1 MNWLDPYLRLVQN
14 KFSILIFIKFL
25 PKDLKSL
32 SQLMGRLFQRLHR
45 ENLWDTFYR
54 TEMRLLPLLSRMEL
68 TGVTLDVASLNSMGR
83 ILAAEAAK
91 IEVEAHSLAAK
102 EFNLASSKQVPVPY
116 KRRKIKLIEGNAKC
130 HLKKFTYKVTLR
142 QCLSV

>member
-1 MNWLDPYLRLVQN
+1 M
-14 KFSILIFIKFL
+14 
-25 PKDLKSL
+25 KSL

-54 TEMRLLPLLSRMEL
+54 TEMRLLPLLARMEL

-102 EFNLASSKQVPVPY
+102 EFNLASSKQVPEPY
-116 KRRKIKLIEGNAKC
+116 KYREKTQRKGNAKC
-130 HLKKFTYKVTLR
+130 RHLKKFTCKGTLR
-142 QCLSV
+142 QVFICLRPPPLLVFVWDGLAIL

>member
-1 MNWLDPYLRLVQN
+1 M
-14 KFSILIFIKFL
+14 
-25 PKDLKSL
+25 KSL

-102 EFNLASSKQVPVPY
+102 EFNLASSKQVPPF
-116 KRRKIKLIEGNAKC
+116 KQRKVILIEGKAKC
-130 HLKKFTYKVTLR
+130 RHLKKLTCKGTLR
-142 QCLSV
+142 QVFICLRHSPLLGFCLG

>member
-1 MNWLDPYLRLVQN
+1 MFL
-14 KFSILIFIKFL
+14 KFKFL

-54 TEMRLLPLLSRMEL
+54 TEMRLLPLLARMEL

-102 EFNLASSKQVPVPY
+102 EFNLASSKQVPY
-116 KRRKIKLIEGNAKC
+116 KRRMIRLIEGNVKC
-130 HLKKFTYKVTLR
+130 RNLKKLT
-142 QCLSV
+142 C